1 MKTDIDSFQ
10 ICAEDRSDQLSA
22 DFFVEQLFNLYSN
35 IIRHFLGA
43 GYTELNRKER
53 VPDLKEF
60 IY

>member
-35 IIRHFLGA
+35 IIRHISRCWVYG
-43 GYTELNRKER
+43 TE
-53 VPDLKEF
+53 
-60 IY
+60 